1 MRTAWFAGMAAA
13 LALAAGTAAQ
23 EPAGPPEP
31 EIRIAE
37 TLDLGVDRT
46 QRMTVPVNIA
56 GQGPYSFIVDTG
68 AERTV
73 ISRELADRLNLDPG
87 RTAMVYSMTE
97 ASRIETVVIPA
108 LEVGQRTISEIH
120 APALARRDLGAE
132 GMLGVDTL
140 RSQRVDL
147 DFVRAEMTVTQSR
160 RPPERPWPSDTIL
173 ITARSRYGHLLIT
186 DASFDGQR
194 IVVIIDTGSQ
204 TTVANSAL
212 RRRLE
217 RRGRL
222 RAMRPIELL
231 SVTGGRLDAEYGF
244 AREVQL
250 GGALIRNL
258 PVAFADV
265 PPFRQLGLADRPAI
279 LLGMDALR
287 LFDRVSLDF
296 ANRRVRLEMRD
307 SSSLHRDIRVAA
319 RGRPIPA
326 LAYPGVPSG
335 RRAGP

>member
-1 MRTAWFAGMAAA
+1 MRTAWLAGIAAA

-23 EPAGPPEP
+23 QPAAPDEP
-31 EIRIAE
+31 EIEVAE

-46 QRMTVPVNIA
+46 LRMTVPVSI
-56 GQGPYSFIVDTG
+56 GGRGPYGFIVDTG

-73 ISRELADRLNLDPG
+73 ISRELADRLGLGAG
-87 RTAMVYSMTE
+87 RTAMVFSMTE

-108 LEVGQRTISEIH
+108 LVVGQRTIAEIH
-120 APALARRDLGAE
+120 APALARHDLGAE
-132 GMLGVDTL
+132 GMLGVDSL
-140 RSQRVDL
+140 RSQRVEL
-147 DFVRAEMTVTQSR
+147 DFLRQEMIVTPSR
-160 RPPERPWPSDTIL
+160 RAPERPWPSDTIL
-173 ITARSRYGHLLIT
+173 ITARSRYGQLIIT
-186 DASFDGQR
+186 DATFDGQR

-204 TTVANSAL
+204 ISVANSAL

-222 RAMRPIELL
+222 RSLRPIELV
-231 SVTGGRLDAEYGF
+231 SVTGGRLEAEYGF

-250 GGALIRNL
+250 GSAVIRNL
-258 PVAFADV
+258 PVAFSDV

-296 ANRRVRLEMRD
+296 ANRRVRLLMRD
-307 SSSLHRDIRVAA
+307 SSTLEPKTRLAAA
-319 RGRPIPA
+319 RGSFPMP
-326 LAYPGVPSG
+326 
-335 RRAGP
+335 